1 MKVRFTGNAEAS
13 VTYLGK
19 HEVSNGS
26 VLDVNDE
33 EGNALL
39 QTGHFEV
46 VEEAKP
52 AARSSATKDETGADA
67 GTKKSDSKKD
77 SK

>member
-19 HEVSNGS
+19 YQVENGTVLENVSEA
-26 VLDVNDE
+26 D
-33 EGNALL
+33 GNTLL

-46 VEEAKP
+46 LEVP
-52 AARSSATKDETGADA
+52 NKDETGVDA
-67 GTKKSDSKKD
+67 GAKKSDSKKD